1 MDRSV
6 LLEYIER
13 IGSLLRAEQRADAG
27 VFGLQAVHVDALRYL
42 ERCNR
47 YSNTPAALAA
57 YLRSTKGTVSQTLKL
72 LERAGYL
79 NKTGDPSDG
88 RVVHLLLTAKG
99 RKILKKLAVP
109 ARWSHSLE
117 RVEEGRYEEAARTLN
132 SLLQHAQ
139 LSNGYRTFG
148 ACHSCRHL
156 IGTKG
161 GGYRC
166 GLTGEALS
174 PADTARI
181 CYEHEPAP
189 HGLTPA
195 EG

>member
-13 IGSLLRAEQRADAG
+13 IGGLLRAEQRADAG
-27 VFGLQAVHVDALRYL
+27 AFGLQPVHIDALRYL

-57 YLRSTKGTVSQTLKL
+57 YLGSTKGTVSQTLKL
-72 LERAGYL
+72 LEQAGYL
-79 NKTGDPSDG
+79 SKTGDPSDG
-88 RVVHLLLTAKG
+88 RVVHLALSAKG
-99 RKILKKLAVP
+99 RKILQKLAIP
-109 ARWSHSLE
+109 ARWSHTLE
-117 RVEEGRYEEAARTLN
+117 RVEEGRCEEATRTLRT
-132 SLLQHAQ
+132 LLQHAQ

-156 IGTKG
+156 IGTERS
-161 GGYRC
+161 GYRC

-174 PADTARI
+174 TADTARI

-189 HGLTPA
+189 A
-195 EG
+195 A